1 MSCDTNFKIYTNSLG
16 GGGLKIVLLFVSKEV
31 GKEDSLIQST
41 FIISGKTIQFYR
53 NTPSSTVVSTN
64 MSYVWEF

>member
-1 MSCDTNFKIYTNSLG
+1 MSCDTNFKIYTNSL

-31 GKEDSLIQST
+31 GKEDSLIQSM

>member
-41 FIISGKTIQFYR
+41 FIISCKTIQFYK
-53 NTPSSTVVSTN
+53 NTPSSTVVCTN
-64 MSYVWEF
+64 MSYVWDF

>member
-1 MSCDTNFKIYTNSLG
+1 MSCDTNFKIYTNSL

-53 NTPSSTVVSTN
+53 NTPSSTVVITN